1 MLFSVYLILAGL
13 TPTLSGFNEVN
24 DKILEVNTMN
34 GSGEYNRLF
43 NKFSNL
49 SDEDLNAI
57 LGSSPEYTGIAK
69 KAVSDIL
76 NSNRLD
82 YCRDKGKTNVKT
94 HNTENKEISVY
105 LSEIEK
111 DLHTIKN
118 VLLFL

>member
-1 MLFSVYLILAGL
+1 
-13 TPTLSGFNEVN
+13 
-24 DKILEVNTMN
+24 MN